1 MNTTANQQHDDA
13 VNKIIA
19 LANELKD
26 AGTDPQIMSAALTTA
41 GCIYATFIAAGN
53 QGFIQ
58 PAGVDKL
65 CAAYRRQLEFIQQR
79 KKDDLKAQG
88 HDITQPAPTTT
99 DS

>member
-1 MNTTANQQHDDA
+1 MSSTANQQHDEA
-13 VNKIIA
+13 VNKIIE
-19 LANELKD
+19 LANELRN

-53 QGFIQ
+53 QGFLQ

-65 CAAYRRQLEFIQQR
+65 CDAYRRQLEFIQQR
-79 KKDDLKAQG
+79 KKEELKAQG
-88 HDITQPAPTTT
+88 HDITQPAPTAA